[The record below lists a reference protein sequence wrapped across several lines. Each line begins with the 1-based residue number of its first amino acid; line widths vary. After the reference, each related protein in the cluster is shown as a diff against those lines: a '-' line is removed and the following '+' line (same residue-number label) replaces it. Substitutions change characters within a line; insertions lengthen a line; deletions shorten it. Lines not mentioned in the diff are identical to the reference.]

1 MVMLQRRWG
10 LSVAIIL
17 FVVAL
22 VAPQRTIQAQERG
35 PIYRVQFEGIVTR
48 MTHGYLERA
57 LRLAEASDATLL
69 LIEVSSEGA
78 VLRDIRPMAALLS
91 EAEVPVVVYITPEG
105 TDSGSGGAFF
115 LSAAHVSAMAPDTSF
130 GTPYP
135 LAEVDQLLTEQT
147 KNMVFDSVIQ
157 QLRDWNDS
165 RGRNTDWI
173 DRAVREGVILT
184 NQQAFATTPPTV
196 DIVAQDREELLTLL
210 EGRTVQLASG
220 TTVSLATLG
229 RETTLIPRTLW
240 EELLLMLADPTIMFF
255 LLIMGCVA
263 VYAEFVHPGIGLF
276 AGIGVLMLLGA
287 LVGLVV
293 LPVRVLSL
301 AGLVLAF
308 GLILGDLFVP
318 THGGLTLTGLVLMIV
333 SSLTLIDTTQ
343 APNVFIALWA
353 IVLVAVFIA
362 AFAALSIWLLV
373 RLRSK
378 PVTTGQEGLIGRLAE
393 VRQTLDPEGLVF
405 IEGALWRAVCEQGHA
420 EAGEWVRVVKVYD
433 LRLIVQ
439 PVEQSETRQ
448 RYVQEPESP

>member
-1 MVMLQRRWG
+1 MIQRWWF
-10 LSVAIIL
+10 LYLAIIL
-17 FVVAL
+17 FL
-22 VAPQRTIQAQERG
+22 VAFAAPSPPLEAQDSG
-35 PIYRVQFEGIVTR
+35 PIYRVQIEGIMTR
-48 MTHGYLERA
+48 MTQGYLERA
-57 LRLAEASDATLL
+57 LRLAEASSATLL
-69 LIEVSSEGA
+69 LIEVGSEGA
-78 VLRDIRPMAALLS
+78 VLRDTRPMAALLH
-91 EAEVPVVVYITPEG
+91 EAKVPVVVYIAPAG
-105 TDSGSGGAFF
+105 TDAGSGGAFF
-115 LSAAHVSAMAPDTSF
+115 LSAAHVAAMAPDTSF

-147 KNMVFDSVIQ
+147 RNMVFDSVVQ
-157 QLRDWNDS
+157 QLHDWND
-165 RGRNTDWI
+165 RHGRNTDWV

-184 NQQAFATTPPTV
+184 NRQAFATSPPTV

-210 EGRTVQLASG
+210 EGRTVQLADG
-220 TTVSLATLG
+220 TTATLATLG
-229 RETTLIPRTLW
+229 RDTTLVPPTLW

-263 VYAEFVHPGIGLF
+263 VYAEFIHPGVGVF

-293 LPVRVLSL
+293 LPVRALSL

-308 GLILGDLFVP
+308 GLILTDLFVP
-318 THGGLTLTGLVLMIV
+318 THGGLTLTGLVLMII

-353 IVLVAVFIA
+353 VVLVAVFIA

-373 RLRSK
+373 RLRGR

-405 IEGALWRAVCEQGHA
+405 IEGALWRAICEQGRV
-420 EAGEWVRVVKVYD
+420 EPGEWVRVVKVYE

-439 PVEQSETRQ
+439 PVQQSEARRPYT
-448 RYVQEPESP
+448 QEPEVP